1 MIESCVRRNKNRR
14 TMGYINNRFVCTM
27 KRHHHEISNNNE
39 NVSHSTT
46 PSTTSWWSRLCDEI
60 RSKGGQVADQFLQF
74 DETSRELRVSSPILT
89 DTVLL
94 QISISSMIT
103 QEWALRHYPWLK
115 IMLETDND
123 FYHSEADIVIAI
135 SLAISS
141 LQEMPFL
148 QCLPNTS
155 TLDSLPRRWD
165 EDEVKSLLGNTSVY
179 QRVVKDRTGT
189 RRDYDKIKKVFSR
202 NDPRQQPMVLP
213 SYPAFDDMLAVVT
226 SRAFQIGESTV
237 ALVPLL
243 DLCNHSRGKGMKRNV
258 SYQVTKQDGDKND
271 SLIMTVKSVMDL
283 QPGDVLTLTYGAL
296 GNPQLLLNYGFTI
309 PQNLEPDGSSN
320 DVLELPVGGNT
331 CVLLRAGPKSYSYS
345 GLAKAVVAI
354 TNQTSP
360 NKSDNLGS
368 THLHDNGLE
377 GNLYS
382 TMGEDYDEGEF
393 DHLYREVGASDPDET
408 MFNEAGDDIGVDF
421 EALNKLRETLIQKFR
436 AYGNQKDYAF
446 YGSRGHAYFAAILCH
461 SEQRTLFFFV
471 RSVEKIL
478 QLLQCRSHNEFD
490 TLDFAT
496 DEEDMNAIDE
506 QTTELSKVYVL
517 LRKGLV

>member
-1 MIESCVRRNKNRR
+1 
-14 TMGYINNRFVCTM
+14 M

-123 FYHSEADIVIAI
+123 FYHSEADIVIAM

-165 EDEVKSLLGNTSVY
+165 EDEVKSLLGHTSVY

-189 RRDYDKIKKVFSR
+189 RRDYDKIKQIFSR
-202 NDPRQQPMVLP
+202 SDPQQQQPPMVLP
-213 SYPAFDDMLAVVT
+213 SYPAFDEMLAVVT

-243 DLCNHSRGKGMKRNV
+243 DLCNHSRGKDMKRNV
-258 SYQVTKQDGDKND
+258 SYQMTKQDGDKND

-283 QPGDVLTLTYGAL
+283 QPGDALTLTYGAL

-360 NKSDNLGS
+360 NKSENIET
-368 THLHDNGLE
+368 THLHDDDPE
-377 GNLYS
+377 GNL
-382 TMGEDYDEGEF
+382 TCTTGEDYDGEF
-393 DHLYREVGASDPDET
+393 DHLYQEVGASDPDET
-408 MFNEAGDDIGVDF
+408 MFTEAGADIAIDLEV
-421 EALNKLRETLIQKFR
+421 LNKLRETLIQKFR
-436 AYGNQKDYAF
+436 AYGIRKDNAF
-446 YGSRGHAYFAAILCH
+446 YGSPGHAYFVAILCQ

-471 RSVEKIL
+471 RAVEKIL

-496 DEEDMNAIDE
+496 DGEDMKVIDE

-517 LRKGLV
+517 LRNGQV